1 MRVINGSRLAL
12 ALSAI
17 AVTPYVALASP
28 TSQVPLSAGL
38 SSAHD
43 RQISSKLFAELEE
56 LSRIVDISYCVGST
70 GIQKPFQCA
79 SRCQDFDG
87 FDLVTVS
94 ACSVLELV
102 SLITTV

>member
-1 MRVINGSRLAL
+1 MRLVHESWLAL
-12 ALSAI
+12 AI
-17 AVTPYVALASP
+17 AVTPYVALAGP
-28 TSQVPLSAGL
+28 TSQVPLSGGL
-38 SSAHD
+38 SGARD
-43 RQISSKLFAELEE
+43 RKISSDLFAELEE

-94 ACSVLELV
+94 ACSVLESVRLF
-102 SLITTV
+102 TTM

>member
-1 MRVINGSRLAL
+1 MRIIDGSWLAR
-12 ALSAI
+12 AI
-17 AVTPYVALASP
+17 AVTSHVVLASP
-28 TSQVPLSAGL
+28 TSQVPLSGGL
-38 SSAHD
+38 LGAHD
-43 RQISSKLFAELEE
+43 RKISSNLFAELEE

-94 ACSVLELV
+94 VCSVLEFVRLF
-102 SLITTV
+102 TTM

>member
-1 MRVINGSRLAL
+1 MLFVIGSWLAL
-12 ALSAI
+12 AV
-17 AVTPYVALASP
+17 AVDPYKASASP
-28 TSQVPLSAGL
+28 ISQVPFTGGVLSAD
-38 SSAHD
+38 D
-43 RQISSKLFAELEE
+43 RNISSNLFAELEE

-94 ACSVLELV
+94 AYPVWES
-102 SLITTV
+102 IR